1 MERPRLLF
9 LSHTLP
15 IPEGGA
21 GIRSYNV
28 LRQLSRQ
35 YEITVLAF
43 YRKGMEPASGSVAR
57 QLELVRG
64 IADVETF
71 PIGQEF
77 SRARFIGDHVRSVS
91 RKRAYTLYAYRSR
104 QFGERVRAH
113 VQSGQYALVHLDS
126 LDLAGYLPLLAGLPV
141 ACTHQNVESQLMG
154 RRAAL
159 ERSWLKRRYMKF
171 QARLLAA
178 QERRC
183 GSMSTNLV
191 VSDADAEALRSI
203 APDARVIVA
212 RNGVDT
218 DFFHPGKL
226 EENGLVF
233 VGPASW
239 PLNADAMRFLG
250 EEVLPRLRRQLGADV
265 KATWVGRATPAMRQE
280 FAHRFGIDMTGFVA
294 DVRPYVW
301 SAACYVVPLR
311 TGGGT
316 RLKILEAWAL
326 GKAVVSTA
334 AGCEGL
340 AAFDGENILI
350 RETAE
355 GFADAVFN
363 VLSDTGLRERLGQ
376 AGRST
381 AVRSYDWEL
390 IGRTVAEEYATLHD
404 HLREP
409 TTV

>member
-28 LRQLSRQ
+28 LRLLSRH

-43 YRKGMEPASGSVAR
+43 YRKGMEPASGSMAR

-64 IADVETF
+64 IADVEVF
-71 PIGQEF
+71 PIPQEF
-77 SRARFIGDHVRSVS
+77 SRARLIADHLRSVL
-91 RKRAYTLYAYRSR
+91 RRRAYTIFAYGSR
-104 QFGERVRAH
+104 EFESRVRAH
-113 VQSGQYALVHLDS
+113 VQSGRYALAHLDS
-126 LDLAGYLPLLAGLPV
+126 LDLAGYLPLLNGLPI
-141 ACTHQNVESQLMG
+141 ACTHQNIESQLMR

-159 ERSWLKRRYMKF
+159 ERLWLVRRYMEW
-171 QARLLAA
+171 QASLLAA

-183 GSMSTNLV
+183 ADVSVNLV
-191 VSDADAEALRSI
+191 VSDADAATLRSMV
-203 APDARVIVA
+203 PGARVAVA
-212 RNGVDT
+212 PNGVDT
-218 DFFHPGKL
+218 EFFQPGDL
-226 EENGLVF
+226 DEGGVVF

-239 PLNADAMRFLG
+239 PLNVDAMRFLG
-250 EEVLPRLRRQLGADV
+250 EDILPRVRRPGLDV
-265 KATWVGRATPAMRQE
+265 RAVWVGRATPTMKQE
-280 FAHRFGIDMTGFVA
+280 FAHQFGINMTGFVA

-326 GKAVVSTA
+326 GKAVVSTSM
-334 AGCEGL
+334 GCEGL
-340 AAFDGENILI
+340 AAVDGENILI
-350 RETAE
+350 RDTAA
-355 GFADAVFN
+355 GFADAVLD
-363 VLSDTGLRERLGQ
+363 VLSDAALRARLGR

-381 AVRSYDWEL
+381 AVHSYDWEM
-390 IGRTVAEEYATLHD
+390 IGRTIAEEYATLHD
-404 HLREP
+404 DLREV